1 MIFEI
6 NLLTQLKRLTKN
18 NIENKSSNIEVW

>member
-18 NIENKSSNIEVW
+18 NIENRSSNIEVW